1 MESKLSRDKRLWL
14 SVLDY
19 LDINLTYWTTDPQF
33 SERRKL
39 KKISDMLFFNQKD
52 KRWFSLMKI
61 SKLPPRSGSI
71 FVKSGEGK
79 PA

>member
-1 MESKLSRDKRLWL
+1 
-14 SVLDY
+14 
-19 LDINLTYWTTDPQF
+19 
-33 SERRKL
+33 
-39 KKISDMLFFNQKD
+39 MLFFNQKD